1 MTPQKHWPAP
11 KQPPPFDILTVAT
24 KNLFYERC
32 LKHQKPDIFPNPN
45 AMDAP
50 LDFNDISVGTPFS
63 VMTRAPD
70 ILYSKGRS
78 YTSSCC
84 TLNPWTY
91 DPCNFLTACL
101 ASFLDPIWTNPN
113 PPGLLATQ
121 QLITWPWGEKISSI
135 TIFIHNIHISWLT
148 IIFLLITVCLRP
160 PMNTLHLLSHV
171 FLLVFLTLFTL

>member
-63 VMTRAPD
+63 VMTRVPD
-70 ILYSKGRS
+70 ILRKVKGEVL
-78 YTSSCC
+78 Y
-84 TLNPWTY
+84 
-91 DPCNFLTACL
+91 F
-101 ASFLDPIWTNPN
+101 I
-113 PPGLLATQ
+113 LLY
-121 QLITWPWGEKISSI
+121 LESM
-135 TIFIHNIHISWLT
+135 NI
-148 IIFLLITVCLRP
+148 
-160 PMNTLHLLSHV
+160 
-171 FLLVFLTLFTL
+171 